1 MDKESSKYLG
11 QYINITSEIEQKI
24 NKHAKR
30 YGINPIICAWYE
42 DWEDFC
48 SDWCDGIGYSRMQ
61 ARKLLHNGIGEF
73 MLLPPGYG
81 IIRFAI

>member
-30 YGINPIICAWYE
+30 YEINPTICAWYK

-48 SDWCDGIGYSRMQ
+48 SDWCTNIGYTRTQ
-61 ARKLLHNGIGEF
+61 ARKMLHNGIGEF
-73 MLLPPGYG
+73 MCLPYGYG